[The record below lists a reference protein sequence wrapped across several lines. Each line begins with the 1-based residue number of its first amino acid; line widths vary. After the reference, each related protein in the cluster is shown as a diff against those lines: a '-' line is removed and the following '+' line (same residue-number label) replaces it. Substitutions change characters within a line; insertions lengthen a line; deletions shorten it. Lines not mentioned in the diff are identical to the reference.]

1 MMIKIWKTYGE
12 EIGFAVV
19 LLLTVI
25 LAVLKDVSFSNAIV
39 MIMTAAVVFILKK
52 IKSGKAK
59 FLSDLLMGISNII
72 FIFVIVNSFT
82 GFINVLDLCKEIMLD
97 AVLVGAIYVII
108 VGITGNIR
116 VTAVIGNIMFSFLML
131 LNVFMKSARGR
142 NLNYFDID
150 SIGTALNVAGQ
161 YQISFSF
168 PVVLAIFLIGVYT
181 WWSTRTCKKAP
192 SGYLYYIGRVTG
204 VLFGV
209 FLFALFIGTGFLK
222 RIGIYDRAWDYDEES
237 ILLNF
242 IVEYRETCVA
252 EDAASPVPCPEG
264 YSETRAVEILNEYEK
279 EEEKPQET
287 VPNVIVIMN
296 ESYADLRVYGSLG
309 DIDSELMPFYDS
321 LDENCVKGMAYSSVF
336 GGNTANSEYE
346 CLTGDSMILYPQ
358 GSVAYSLYLKDYE
371 EIPTIAKLYQNQG
384 YMTYAM
390 HPYRE
395 NGWYR
400 DRIYPAMGF
409 DHILFESEY
418 PHKDLIRGFVSDR
431 EDYEKLIETYENKTE
446 ERMFIFNIT
455 MQNHGG
461 YNDRGWKGDI
471 ALEEIDQKSADYNK
485 EELELYLSL
494 MKESDKALEELIE
507 YFDKAEEPVLILLF
521 GDHQPGIEY
530 AYRRGAEAETMQ
542 KYAIPF
548 LLWANYPMES
558 GQMDGIS
565 INYLPVLLAQ
575 RAGMPL
581 NAYFRY
587 LQAMYDKYPVITAE
601 GVVDKDGNYR
611 EKNDAVLQQEIHDY
625 EYVMYYRLTGTGSE
639 YEDLFGY

>member
-19 LLLTVI
+19 LMLTAI
-25 LAVLKDVSFSNAIV
+25 LAAGKDISVSNAIV
-39 MIMTAAVVFILKK
+39 MVITAAMVLFLKK
-52 IKSGKAK
+52 IKIEKVK
-59 FLSDLLMGISNII
+59 FLQDLLIGVSNII
-72 FIFVIVNSFT
+72 FLFVIVNSFT

-97 AVLVGAIYVII
+97 AVLVGAVYVILA
-108 VGITGNIR
+108 GITGSIR
-116 VTAVIGNIMFSFLML
+116 AAAVAGNILFSLLML

-168 PVVLAIFLIGVYT
+168 SVVLAIFLIGVYS
-181 WWSTRTCKKAP
+181 WWSTRACRKVP
-192 SGYLYYIGRVTG
+192 SGWLYYIGRAVC
-204 VLFGV
+204 VLSGCFI
-209 FLFALFIGTGFLK
+209 FALFIGTGFLK
-222 RIGIYDRAWDYDEES
+222 RLGVYDRAWDYDEES

-252 EDAASPVPCPEG
+252 EDAASPIPYPEG
-264 YSETRAVEILNEYEK
+264 YSEERAIEILNEYRK
-279 EEEKPQET
+279 EEEKPKET

-321 LDENCVKGMAYSSVF
+321 LEENCVKGMAYSSVF

-431 EDYEKLIETYENKTE
+431 EDYEKIIETYENKTE

-461 YNDRGWKGDI
+461 YDARGWSGDI
-471 ALEEIDQKSADYNK
+471 TLKKTEQKNADYDK

-507 YFDKAEEPVLILLF
+507 YFEEVEEPVLILLF

-530 AYRRGAEAETMQ
+530 AYRRGGEAETMQ
-542 KYAIPF
+542 KYEVPF

-558 GQMDGIS
+558 GKMDGIS
-565 INYLPVLLAQ
+565 MNYLPVLLAE

-601 GVVDKDGNYR
+601 GIIDKDGNYR

-625 EYVMYYRLTGTGSE
+625 EYVMYYRLTGTGNE